1 VLTAPVPATQK
12 ALKRAGLQMKDIDAV
27 EINEAFASV
36 VLGCGRHLGFD
47 FDRTNVHGGAIA
59 LGHPLGASGCRLITT
74 LLGVLEQTGGRLG
87 LSTMCIG
94 FGQGTTT
101 IIDREMYV

>member
-1 VLTAPVPATQK
+1 
-12 ALKRAGLQMKDIDAV
+12 
-27 EINEAFASV
+27 
-36 VLGCGRHLGFD
+36 
-47 FDRTNVHGGAIA
+47 
-59 LGHPLGASGCRLITT
+59 LITT